1 MRVCV
6 NTICII
12 LDNNNSKLI
21 LVWIANLIENDDE
34 DSHLMDIS
42 TQINTISISSGTID
56 SPDGMITHNFNH
68 MSILLFQ

>member
-12 LDNNNSKLI
+12 LDNNNSKSI
-21 LVWIANLIENDDE
+21 LGWIANLGNSEE
-34 DSHLMDIS
+34 DSYLMDIS

-56 SPDGMITHNFNH
+56 SSDGMISHNFNH

>member
-12 LDNNNSKLI
+12 LDNNNSKSI
-21 LVWIANLIENDDE
+21 LDWIANLGNSEE
-34 DSHLMDIS
+34 DSYLMDIS

-56 SPDGMITHNFNH
+56 SSDGMISHNFNH

>member
-12 LDNNNSKLI
+12 LDNNNSKSI
-21 LVWIANLIENDDE
+21 LDWIANLGNSEE
-34 DSHLMDIS
+34 DSYLMDIG

-56 SPDGMITHNFNH
+56 SSDGMISHNFNH

>member
-1 MRVCV
+1 V

-12 LDNNNSKLI
+12 LDNNNSKSI
-21 LVWIANLIENDDE
+21 LDWIANLGNSEE
-34 DSHLMDIS
+34 DSYLMDIS

-56 SPDGMITHNFNH
+56 SSDGMISHNFNH

>member
-12 LDNNNSKLI
+12 LDNNNSKSI
-21 LVWIANLIENDDE
+21 LDWIANLGNSEE
-34 DSHLMDIS
+34 DSYLMDIS
-42 TQINTISISSGTID
+42 TQINTISISSGIID
-56 SPDGMITHNFNH
+56 SSDGMISHNFNH

>member
-1 MRVCV
+1 M

-12 LDNNNSKLI
+12 LDNNNSKSI
-21 LVWIANLIENDDE
+21 LDWIANLGNSEE
-34 DSHLMDIS
+34 DSYLMDIS

-56 SPDGMITHNFNH
+56 SSDGMISHNFNH